1 MSICFHFG
9 SILAPCGTRGHSKV
23 RLFAFRGA
31 LARTFAHSARAGASL
46 SEFGCPRAGPKAGHR
61 HKASALDAR
70 ENCTLAPLAV
80 LPLGFQH
87 ILRFYRRV
95 LPVKQLTK
103 VSCSKLRFSRSF
115 TESVQELVI
124 VQWMCRR
131 VTSKN
136 SDPTRRRSCDFT
148 ARRISL
154 ATASCR
160 RPWTPRFLGFF
171 GCLIFL
177 AGFWAPGGVPMARSR
192 NSGPDGL
199 RESPR

>member
-9 SILAPCGTRGHSKV
+9 SILAPCGTLGPPKV

-31 LARTFAHSARAGASL
+31 LARTFAHSARAGAIL
-46 SEFGCPRAGPKAGHR
+46 SEFGCPRELQK
-61 HKASALDAR
+61 KSAAQGQTPLDAR

-115 TESVQELVI
+115 TDSVQELVI

-131 VTSKN
+131 VALKN
-136 SDPTRRRSCDFT
+136 SHPTRRRSCDFT

-160 RPWTPRFLGFF
+160 RPQNHRF
-171 GCLIFL
+171 
-177 AGFWAPGGVPMARSR
+177 S
-192 NSGPDGL
+192 
-199 RESPR
+199 

>member
-1 MSICFHFG
+1 MSICLHFG
-9 SILAPCGTRGHSKV
+9 SILAPCGTLGPPKV

-31 LARTFAHSARAGASL
+31 LARTFAHSARAGAIL
-46 SEFGCPRAGPKAGHR
+46 SDFGCPRGSQKVVCGTRPGPL
-61 HKASALDAR
+61 ASR
-70 ENCTLAPLAV
+70 ENSTLAPLAV

-115 TESVQELVI
+115 TDSVQELVI

-131 VTSKN
+131 VALKN
-136 SDPTRRRSCDFT
+136 SHPTRRRSCDFT

-160 RPWTPRFLGFF
+160 RPQNHRFPE
-171 GCLIFL
+171 CSCFL
-177 AGFWAPGGVPMARSR
+177 F
-192 NSGPDGL
+192 
-199 RESPR
+199 

>member
-1 MSICFHFG
+1 MHSGCPFA
-9 SILAPCGTRGHSKV
+9 SILAPFWHLVAPLGPQRYDFSRSGAPSRAPLRTV
-23 RLFAFRGA
+23 RAQVRFEVNLGA
-31 LARTFAHSARAGASL
+31 PGGGQKLVGGMR
-46 SEFGCPRAGPKAGHR
+46 P
-61 HKASALDAR
+61 ALVGAR

-131 VTSKN
+131 VALKTGY
-136 SDPTRRRSCDFT
+136 PTRRRSCDFT
-148 ARRISL
+148 ARRI
-154 ATASCR
+154 
-160 RPWTPRFLGFF
+160 
-171 GCLIFL
+171 
-177 AGFWAPGGVPMARSR
+177 
-192 NSGPDGL
+192 
-199 RESPR
+199 

>member
-1 MSICFHFG
+1 M
-9 SILAPCGTRGHSKV
+9 
-23 RLFAFRGA
+23 
-31 LARTFAHSARAGASL
+31 
-46 SEFGCPRAGPKAGHR
+46 SEFGCPRGGPRLVSSIGA
-61 HKASALDAR
+61 ALVGGR

-115 TESVQELVI
+115 TDSVQELVI

-131 VTSKN
+131 MALKN
-136 SDPTRRRSCDFT
+136 RHPTRRRSCDFT

-154 ATASCR
+154 ATPSCR
-160 RPWTPRFLGFF
+160 RPWIHRFPGFSWIVNFLG
-171 GCLIFL
+171 
-177 AGFWAPGGVPMARSR
+177 GFWGPGGVPMAISR

-199 RESPR
+199 RETPR

>member
-1 MSICFHFG
+1 MSICLHFG
-9 SILAPCGTRGHSKV
+9 SILAPCGTLGLPKV

-31 LARTFAHSARAGASL
+31 LARTFAHSARAGAIL
-46 SEFGCPRAGPKAGHR
+46 SEFGCPRGGPKASPR
-61 HKASALDAR
+61 HEAGTSGGR

-131 VTSKN
+131 VALKN
-136 SDPTRRRSCDFT
+136 SHPTRRRSCDFT
-148 ARRISL
+148 ARRI
-154 ATASCR
+154 
-160 RPWTPRFLGFF
+160 
-171 GCLIFL
+171 
-177 AGFWAPGGVPMARSR
+177 
-192 NSGPDGL
+192 
-199 RESPR
+199 

>member
-1 MSICFHFG
+1 MSMCLHFG
-9 SILAPCGTRGHSKV
+9 SILAPCDTLGLPKA

-31 LARTFAHSARAGASL
+31 LARRFAHSARAGAIL
-46 SEFGCPRAGPKAGHR
+46 SEFGCPRGGPKAGRR
-61 HKASALDAR
+61 HEPRPPLEGR
-70 ENCTLAPLAV
+70 ENCTLALWAV

-115 TESVQELVI
+115 TDSVQELEL
-124 VQWMCRR
+124 VQWMCRK
-131 VTSKN
+131 VTLKN

-148 ARRISL
+148 ARRIFL

-160 RPWTPRFLGFF
+160 RP
-171 GCLIFL
+171 
-177 AGFWAPGGVPMARSR
+177 
-192 NSGPDGL
+192 
-199 RESPR
+199 